1 MAFVL
6 KPTAL
11 MLGAGALALA
21 VGAAN
26 AAPLVKECG
35 KNGNFVIGFS
45 QANNAEPYRQHVN
58 DELTAAAKK
67 VPQFTL
73 QIADGAGNVNTQ
85 TSQMD
90 NFITQKVDLILIS
103 PFEAS
108 PLTPVVARAMKAGIP
123 VIELDRKTVGDPG
136 KDYTAFIGGDNFKI
150 AQEAGKYVAG
160 KLLPD
165 GGEVAVLEGLPSS
178 TPAVER
184 LNGFKDGVKAN
195 AKIEVVAEQA
205 ADWLPDKAQTA
216 FAAMLQAHPNIKAV
230 YASNDMM
237 AAGARLAAKGAGKQ
251 DGDIKI
257 LGTDGLPGPA
267 GGIRAVAEGQWAAT
281 FTYPTGGPEA
291 IEMAKA
297 ILLDCAEKRADH
309 GDRADHRDHAGQRQA
324 DDGELSKASP
334 APHPHG
340 MEAAS
345 GRLPPGQPFQL
356 RVAQVTG
363 RPIFS
368 HSSWIRI
375 SREGAELLQRG
386 EKLFGFEGFLKKLHR
401 PGPSAN
407 LSRQIRLSQIA
418 QRAGAPD
425 EDRNAVRRR
434 RASQPT

>member
-1 MAFVL
+1 MRARSRLWSKLVL
-6 KPTAL
+6 SAGTATL
-11 MLGAGALALA
+11 VAS
-21 VGAAN
+21 AAQ

-35 KNGNFVIGFS
+35 KNGQYVVGFS

-108 PLTPVVARAMKAGIP
+108 PLTPVVARAVKAGIP
-123 VIELDRKTVGDPG
+123 VIELDRKTVGDAG

-150 AQEAGKYVAG
+150 AEQAGKYVAD
-160 KLLPD
+160 KLLPQ

-184 LNGFKDGVKAN
+184 LNGFKAGVKDN
-195 AKIEVVAEQA
+195 AKIDVVAEQA

-237 AAGARLAAKGAGKQ
+237 AAGARLAAKGAGKLDQ
-251 DGDIKI
+251 VKI

-267 GGIRAVAEGQWAAT
+267 GGIRAVAEGEWAAT

-291 IEMAKA
+291 IEMAKS
-297 ILLDCAEKRADH
+297 ILLDCAEKVPTVVTVPTTAITSDN
-309 GDRADHRDHAGQRQA
+309 A
-324 DDGELSKASP
+324 K
-334 APHPHG
+334 
-340 MEAAS
+340 
-345 GRLPPGQPFQL
+345 QL
-356 RVAQVTG
+356 M
-363 RPIFS
+363 
-368 HSSWIRI
+368 
-375 SREGAELLQRG
+375 
-386 EKLFGFEGFLKKLHR
+386 
-401 PGPSAN
+401 
-407 LSRQIRLSQIA
+407 
-418 QRAGAPD
+418 
-425 EDRNAVRRR
+425 RN
-434 RASQPT
+434 

>member
-1 MAFVL
+1 MRARSRLWSNLVL
-6 KPTAL
+6 SAGTATL
-11 MLGAGALALA
+11 VAGAAQ
-21 VGAAN
+21 

-35 KNGNFVIGFS
+35 KNGQYVVGFS

-58 DELTAAAKK
+58 DELATAAKK

-108 PLTPVVARAMKAGIP
+108 PLTPVVARAVKAGIP
-123 VIELDRKTVGDPG
+123 VIELDRKTVGDAG

-150 AQEAGKYVAG
+150 AEQAGKYVAD
-160 KLLPD
+160 KLLPQ

-184 LNGFKDGVKAN
+184 LNGFKAGVKEN
-195 AKIEVVAEQA
+195 AKIDVVAEQA

-237 AAGARLAAKGAGKQ
+237 AAGARLAAKGAGKLDQ
-251 DGDIKI
+251 VKI

-267 GGIRAVAEGQWAAT
+267 GGIRAVAEGEWAAT

-291 IEMAKA
+291 IEMAKS
-297 ILLDCAEKRADH
+297 ILLDCAEKVPTVVTVPTTAITSDN
-309 GDRADHRDHAGQRQA
+309 A
-324 DDGELSKASP
+324 K
-334 APHPHG
+334 
-340 MEAAS
+340 
-345 GRLPPGQPFQL
+345 QL
-356 RVAQVTG
+356 M
-363 RPIFS
+363 
-368 HSSWIRI
+368 
-375 SREGAELLQRG
+375 
-386 EKLFGFEGFLKKLHR
+386 
-401 PGPSAN
+401 
-407 LSRQIRLSQIA
+407 
-418 QRAGAPD
+418 
-425 EDRNAVRRR
+425 RN
-434 RASQPT
+434 

>member
-6 KPTAL
+6 AKKPAGL

-58 DELTAAAKK
+58 DELTAAAKT

-160 KLLPD
+160 TLLPD

-237 AAGARLAAKGAGKQ
+237 AAGARLAAKGAGKLDQ
-251 DGDIKI
+251 VKI

-267 GGIRAVAEGQWAAT
+267 GGIRAVAEGEWAAT

-291 IEMAKA
+291 IEMAKS
-297 ILLDCAEKRADH
+297 ILLDCAEKVSTVVTVPTTAITPDN
-309 GDRADHRDHAGQRQA
+309 A
-324 DDGELSKASP
+324 K
-334 APHPHG
+334 
-340 MEAAS
+340 
-345 GRLPPGQPFQL
+345 QL
-356 RVAQVTG
+356 M
-363 RPIFS
+363 
-368 HSSWIRI
+368 
-375 SREGAELLQRG
+375 
-386 EKLFGFEGFLKKLHR
+386 
-401 PGPSAN
+401 
-407 LSRQIRLSQIA
+407 
-418 QRAGAPD
+418 
-425 EDRNAVRRR
+425 RN
-434 RASQPT
+434 

>member
-1 MAFVL
+1 MRARSRFWSNLVVSAG
-6 KPTAL
+6 TATL
-11 MLGAGALALA
+11 VAT
-21 VGAAN
+21 AAQ

-35 KNGNFVIGFS
+35 KNGQFVIGFS

-58 DELTAAAKK
+58 DDLTAAAKK
-67 VPQFTL
+67 VPQFAL

-123 VIELDRKTVGDPG
+123 VIELDRKTVGDAG

-150 AQEAGKYVAG
+150 AAEAGKYVAD
-160 KLLPD
+160 KLLPE

-184 LNGFKDGVKAN
+184 LNGFKAGVKDN
-195 AKIEVVAEQA
+195 AKISVVAEQA

-237 AAGARLAAKGAGKQ
+237 AAGARLAAKGAGKLDQ
-251 DGDIKI
+251 VKI

-267 GGIRAVAEGQWAAT
+267 GGIRAVAEGEWAAT

-291 IEMAKA
+291 IEMAKS
-297 ILLDCAEKRADH
+297 ILLDCAEKVPTVVTVPTTAITPDN
-309 GDRADHRDHAGQRQA
+309 A
-324 DDGELSKASP
+324 K
-334 APHPHG
+334 
-340 MEAAS
+340 
-345 GRLPPGQPFQL
+345 QL
-356 RVAQVTG
+356 M
-363 RPIFS
+363 
-368 HSSWIRI
+368 
-375 SREGAELLQRG
+375 
-386 EKLFGFEGFLKKLHR
+386 
-401 PGPSAN
+401 
-407 LSRQIRLSQIA
+407 
-418 QRAGAPD
+418 
-425 EDRNAVRRR
+425 RN
-434 RASQPT
+434 